1 MSDLRQTKNDTRR
14 VVARRLLVVVAV
26 LAGIGLYWRAAEH
39 HLRHVNTDAGAMD
52 QSAYLKYSA
61 RMLDSDYEFV
71 GGRNRMPGY
80 PFLLG
85 LVYESELE
93 MSRFFTRAK
102 YLNLTL
108 SLLLLPG
115 LWALARSLLPRLESA
130 VLAATAASG
139 FLVFKAAYAQAEIL
153 YYGLFFT
160 AFVAAVH
167 LLRRPRLRLAA
178 GLGVTLGLTHLTKA
192 TALPLLVVW
201 SVWASAGAASSWLRR
216 WRSPTNEPTRAV
228 CLRETL
234 APALTVVFFIATV
247 FPYIRTSKQVF
258 GEWFYNVN
266 STFYIWYDSWEECKD
281 GTRSAG
287 DRRHWPDLPDE
298 EIPSLGKYLGDHTIG
313 DIASRMYTGGE
324 RVFKGMTREFFY
336 GKYPLIYLV
345 LCFLVLRRK
354 RGETSEILISNR
366 RWLVTGFAATSLLG
380 YAALF
385 AFYSP
390 ITSGARLTLSQWLP
404 AQLCLLALLSRY
416 RARSVTLGSRG
427 YSLSVVH
434 GIVLLLVAYD
444 LVFRVPGILA
454 TTFTGK

>member
-1 MSDLRQTKNDTRR
+1 MAQ
-14 VVARRLLVVVAV
+14 RLLVVVAV

-39 HLRHVNTDAGAMD
+39 HLHHVNTDAGAID

-61 RMLDSDYEFV
+61 RMVDSDYEFV

-85 LVYESELE
+85 LVYDAELE
-93 MSRFFTRAK
+93 MARFFTRAK

-108 SLLLLPG
+108 SLLLLPV
-115 LWALARSLLPRLESA
+115 LWALARSLLPRLEA
-130 VLAATAASG
+130 TVLAATAASG
-139 FLVFKAAYAQAEIL
+139 FLVFKAAYAQAEVL

-178 GLGVTLGLTHLTKA
+178 GLGVILGLTHLTKA
-192 TALPLLVVW
+192 SALPLLALW
-201 SVWASAGAASSWLRR
+201 SAWASAGAASSWLRR
-216 WRSPTNEPTRAV
+216 WRTTTTGPTRAE
-228 CLRETL
+228 CFRETL
-234 APALTVVFFIATV
+234 APALTIAFFIATV

-258 GEWFYNVN
+258 GAWFYNVN
-266 STFYIWYDSWEECKD
+266 STFYIWYDSWEECKE

-298 EIPSLGKYLGDHTIG
+298 EIPSLGKYLSDHTIG
-313 DIASRMYTGGE
+313 DVASRMYTGGE
-324 RVFKGMTREFFY
+324 RVFKGMTRKFSY
-336 GKYPLIYLV
+336 GKYPLIYLM
-345 LCFLVLRRK
+345 LCILAMRGK
-354 RGETSEILISNR
+354 QGETSEILISNR

-380 YAALF
+380 YTALF

-404 AQLCLLALLSRY
+404 AQLCSLAFVSRY
-416 RARSVTLGSRG
+416 RARSVRLGSRE
-427 YSLSVVH
+427 YPLSRVH

-444 LVFRVPGILA
+444 LALRAPDILA
-454 TTFTGK
+454 TTFAGN